1 VNIHETNGRS
11 VTEVLPSWGLQCAI
25 SIMPKAARPFA
36 YNLIELLDGDVL
48 NGPVWGD
55 HPLQQ
60 PSLLLK
66 RQADGLQR
74 ALEAGE

>member
-1 VNIHETNGRS
+1 
-11 VTEVLPSWGLQCAI
+11 
-25 SIMPKAARPFA
+25 MPKAARPFA